1 MKRRRPLGK
10 AHLGAAA
17 VPGAARHERRQAAAG
32 TSGEMPEG
40 LEGMTPRRGRD
51 MDTEGTCGHVMAGD
65 LRKAADYTGQAINSN
80 LCRK

>member
-1 MKRRRPLGK
+1 
-10 AHLGAAA
+10 
-17 VPGAARHERRQAAAG
+17 
-32 TSGEMPEG
+32 MPEG
-40 LEGMTPRRGRD
+40 LEGMTPHRGRD

>member
-51 MDTEGTCGHVMAGD
+51 MDTEGTYGHVMAGD
-65 LRKAADYTGQAINSN
+65 LQKAADYTGQAIKSI
-80 LCRK
+80 LCKK